1 MRYFDA
7 HSHIH
12 FEQFDSDRDAVVL
25 RMKDAGV
32 GTITVGCDAAT
43 SKKAI
48 EFANAHENIWATVGQ
63 HPADNRA
70 EEFDVAI
77 YRHMAEDP
85 KVVAIGE
92 CGLDYTRL
100 GGDPE
105 VEKARQKEL
114 FRAQAALAQEIGKP
128 LMIHARPSGKDQEQ
142 NSDAHDDILEILSE
156 FPDLRIILHFFTGSP
171 ETAERYLKQHDAYFS
186 FSGVVTFASMY
197 EKTVRAVPLERILV
211 ETDAPYAAPVPHRG
225 ERNEPG
231 FVIDTL
237 KYIAQLV
244 GKSEEELRMQ
254 TLENV
259 KRVFELD
266 F

>member
-1 MRYFDA
+1 
-7 HSHIH
+7 
-12 FEQFDSDRDAVVL
+12 
-25 RMKDAGV
+25 MKDAGV

-100 GGDPE
+100 GSDPE
-105 VEKARQKEL
+105 KEKARQKEL
-114 FRAQAALAQEIGKP
+114 FRAQAALAQEVGKP
-128 LMIHARPSGKDQEQ
+128 LMIHARSSGKDQEQ
-142 NSDAHDDILEILSE
+142 NADAHDDILEILKA
-156 FPDLRIILHFFTGSP
+156 FPDMRIVLHFFTGSP
-171 ETAERYLKQHDAYFS
+171 EVARRYTAEHDAYFS
-186 FSGVVTFASMY
+186 FSGVVTFAPMY
-197 EKTVRAVPLERILV
+197 ETTVRAVPLERILV
-211 ETDAPYAAPVPHRG
+211 ETDAPYAAPAPHRG
-225 ERNEPG
+225 ERNEPV

-237 KYIAQLV
+237 KYVAKLR
-244 GKSEEELRMQ
+244 GKNEEEMSVQILKNSKEAFKID
-254 TLENV
+254 LAA
-259 KRVFELD
+259 
-266 F
+266 